1 MEPTISAVQREASV
15 PTDAPPSAALDGL
28 RRFTASRPAQER
40 CELCGTALCS
50 EHSHLL
56 QRKSRQIT
64 CSCDA
69 CAILFCG
76 QEGARF
82 LRIPRRIER
91 LNQLS
96 IDALT
101 WDAMLL
107 PINLVYFVRRVDGR
121 TEAFY
126 PSPAGA
132 MSSLLELPDM
142 EVFFRNEPDITGM
155 AAEVEALLVNRIG
168 DATSSFIVPIDVCYR
183 LVGTIRTSWRGLS
196 GGHGVWK
203 AIADFF
209 AELDRVSTPAEASHA

>member
-1 MEPTISAVQREASV
+1 MEPRISAAPREAG
-15 PTDAPPSAALDGL
+15 APPEAPSSAALDGL
-28 RRFTASRPAQER
+28 RRFAASRPAQER
-40 CELCGTALCS
+40 CELCGTALSS

-56 QRKSRQIT
+56 QCEKRQIT

-76 QEGARF
+76 QEGTRF

-91 LNQLS
+91 LDQLA
-96 IDALT
+96 IDTLA

-107 PINLVYFVRRVDGR
+107 PINLVFFVRRVDGKA
-121 TEAFY
+121 EAFY

-132 MSSLLELPDM
+132 MSSLLEVPDL
-142 EVFFRNEPDITGM
+142 EAFFRNEPAITGM

-196 GGHGVWK
+196 GGVDVWK

-209 AELDRVSTPAEASHA
+209 AELDGVSTPAEASHA